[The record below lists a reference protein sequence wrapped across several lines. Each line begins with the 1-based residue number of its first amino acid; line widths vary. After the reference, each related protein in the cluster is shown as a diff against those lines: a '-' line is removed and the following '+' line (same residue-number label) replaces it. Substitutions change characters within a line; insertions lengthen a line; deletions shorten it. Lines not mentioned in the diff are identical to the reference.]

1 MCALNGKQVE
11 TRLVFITPYGYQMR
25 LLDFDIETAA
35 LMDAFLLYQLD
46 KKKYGKTL
54 VSYHLKFEMFS
65 QMKCKK
71 W

>member
-25 LLDFDIETAA
+25 LPDFDIETAV

-46 KKKYGKTL
+46 KKKQTKL
-54 VSYHLKFEMFS
+54 PLNFERFTKIVWK
-65 QMKCKK
+65 KC
-71 W
+71 